1 MMLSPTASSGEIEG
15 TSRPPADA
23 TVGVAGSLM
32 GILKGKR
39 AKRCKEKK
47 MTMICK
53 NTSEILGSFRGR
65 FHLLE
70 RPSMLGA
77 VG

>member
-1 MMLSPTASSGEIEG
+1 MEIFKDKKGE
-15 TSRPPADA
+15 
-23 TVGVAGSLM
+23 
-32 GILKGKR
+32 K
-39 AKRCKEKK
+39 CKEKK

-77 VG
+77 VR